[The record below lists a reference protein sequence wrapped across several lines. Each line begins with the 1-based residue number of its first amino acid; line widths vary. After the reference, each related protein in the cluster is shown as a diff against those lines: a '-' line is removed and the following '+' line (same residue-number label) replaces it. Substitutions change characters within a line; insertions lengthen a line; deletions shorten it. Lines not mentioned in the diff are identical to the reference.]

1 MRIVFVHRRGPGQ
14 FLHLAPHLASEGWEA
29 TLVCETC
36 DRPLPGVRV
45 IRHRAEPTPRERN
58 DATPHLAGPER
69 HVRIGYRVAETL
81 DALRRA
87 EGAPDMVFG
96 HMGWGGLIFA
106 KDVLPAT
113 PVLGYCEY
121 FHRPSG
127 GDAGFDPA
135 ETVTLDDRLRLRLRN
150 SAQLLTLDAIEGG
163 ISPTAWQRSRY
174 PALHQKR
181 IAVCHDGIDT
191 NVCRPDADASFTLPD
206 GRMLSPGDPVVTY
219 AVRDLE
225 PYRGFPQFMRAAAAV
240 ARRRP
245 DAVFAVAGGDGVS
258 YGRAP
263 EGGGTWRERMMTET
277 GLDPARIFFLG
288 TLPHEALLR
297 LFQVSAAH
305 VYLTYPFVLSW
316 SVLEAM
322 SCGALVIGSATPPV
336 EEVIEDG
343 RNGLLAP
350 FFDEGALAERMVD
363 ALDHRAALS
372 HARAAARRTIVE
384 RYALPHTLARQT
396 ALLRSLKRIGASE
409 AAAAAG

>member
-1 MRIVFVHRRGPGQ
+1 MRIVFIHRRGPGQ
-14 FLHLAPHLASEGWEA
+14 FLHLAPHLAAEGWEA
-29 TLVCETC
+29 TLICETC

-45 IRHRAEPTPRERN
+45 IRHRAEQGPRERD
-58 DATPHLAGPER
+58 DATPHLAAPER

-121 FHRPSG
+121 FHRAAG
-127 GDAGFDPA
+127 GDAGFDPSEA
-135 ETVTLDDRLRLRLRN
+135 VTLDDRLRLRLRN
-150 SAQLLTLDAIEGG
+150 SAQLITLDAIEGG
-163 ISPTAWQRSRY
+163 ISPTSWQRGRY
-174 PALHQKR
+174 PPAHQKR
-181 IAVCHDGIDT
+181 IAVCHDGID
-191 NVCRPDADASFTLPD
+191 VDLCRPSTDATFTLPD
-206 GRMLSPGDPVVTY
+206 GRVLGPGDPVVTY
-219 AVRDLE
+219 AARDLE
-225 PYRGFPQFMRAAAAV
+225 PYRGFPQFMRAAAEV

-245 DAVFAVAGGDGVS
+245 DAVFAVAGGNGIS

-263 EGGGTWRERMMTET
+263 EGGGTWRETMMAET
-277 GLDPARIFFLG
+277 GIDPSRIFFLG

-322 SCGALVIGSATPPV
+322 ACGALVIGSATAPV
-336 EEVIEDG
+336 QEVIEDG
-343 RNGLLAP
+343 RNGLLTP
-350 FFDEGALAERMVD
+350 FFDETALAGRILD
-363 ALDHRAALS
+363 ALAHRAALS

-384 RYALPHTLARQT
+384 RYALPRALARQT
-396 ALLRSLKRIGASE
+396 ALLRSLSRNGE
-409 AAAAAG
+409 ATAATG